1 MSMSIAPEGWIQ
13 KVGALERE
21 FEFPDFKAAL
31 AYVNQIGELA
41 ESANHHPDILLHGYN
56 KVRLTLTTH
65 DEGGLTDADHQ
76 LAAAINTLPTE
87 S

>member
-1 MSMSIAPEGWIQ
+1 MPTAPDGWIQ
-13 KVGALERE
+13 KVDALERE
-21 FEFPDFKAAL
+21 FEFADFKAAL
-31 AYVNQIGELA
+31 AFVNQIGELA
-41 ESANHHPDILLHGYN
+41 ESAGHHPDILVHGYN

-76 LAAAINTLPTE
+76 LAAAINTLPSE